1 MQMSRSYEGKY
12 ILKKLSEKRY
22 GKKFAYR
29 NKQAIR
35 VPLATYIRQ
44 DKFAEYIN
52 DLILPKMKQRGM
64 INWNVFKAM
73 YHNIN
78 ADNNALVVWKAINME
93 AWTQMFVDGRK
104 PVAIS

>member
-1 MQMSRSYEGKY
+1 
-12 ILKKLSEKRY
+12 
-22 GKKFAYR
+22 
-29 NKQAIR
+29 
-35 VPLATYIRQ
+35 
-44 DKFAEYIN
+44 
-52 DLILPKMKQRGM
+52 M

-104 PVAIS
+104 PVVIS